1 MAKLVCDQINRG
13 ASNKFAKSYCNIP
26 VFLFDLLGPHCPPNG
41 PETMVQ
47 KTTVSDFR
55 ITMKNTLRLTLALAI
70 GLLGSFAATAQYTV
84 LNSGLRANLNAVAIA
99 PNGTVY
105 VGGLTGALAKG
116 ANNGVNWSTLSL
128 GVNNTDTIM
137 GIKVLGADTL
147 LVLTRRKLY
156 KSLDGGATF
165 TSTTNPYRSAMRA
178 FAPINSNNI
187 WVASQAEPSGLFH
200 TYNGGLSWDSVAMS
214 PTSTSS
220 FLGVTFPTPLVG
232 YATGG
237 SFGANRFTAIY
248 RTKNG
253 GLSWDSLPNVPVV
266 LPAFSQQW
274 ASYFYDA
281 ANGISVGAKN
291 MLSVTADSG
300 KTWNLLTTSDNS
312 QPYLRCIA
320 GSLDTI
326 LTFGDAGYGRS
337 GYFSKNFGQTLTD
350 LPANW
355 VNQAPNPIT
364 GNGNR
369 IVAVAYLNRNG
380 YAVAG
385 SGTVIKMTAASMGFI
400 VSSPKAIDLGARSI
414 YPMPIERERAF
425 RVTGL
430 ESSLVDGSRSVK
442 AQLINPTGQSIP
454 LNASADGNALL
465 LSPAQALTS
474 GTYWVLIQTKQAVY
488 RKLVVVN

>member
-1 MAKLVCDQINRG
+1 
-13 ASNKFAKSYCNIP
+13 
-26 VFLFDLLGPHCPPNG
+26 
-41 PETMVQ
+41 
-47 KTTVSDFR
+47 
-55 ITMKNTLRLTLALAI
+55 MKNTLRFTLALAF
-70 GLLGSFAATAQYTV
+70 GLLGTLSASAQYTV
-84 LNSGLRANLNAVAIA
+84 LNSGLRANLNAVTIA

-116 ANNGVNWSTLSL
+116 ANDGANWSTLSL
-128 GVNNTDTIM
+128 GASNTDTIM
-137 GIKVLGADTL
+137 GLKVLGADTL
-147 LVLTRRKLY
+147 LVLTRHKLY

-165 TSTTNPYRSAMRA
+165 SSTTNPFRSAMRA

-187 WVASQAEPSGLFH
+187 WVATAAEPSGLFH
-200 TYNGGLSWDSVAMS
+200 TYNGGLNWDSVAMN

-220 FLGVTFPTPLVG
+220 FLGITFPTPQVG

-237 SFGANRFTAIY
+237 SFGANRFGAIY

-253 GLSWDSLPNVPVV
+253 GLSWDSLPNAPQG

-274 ASYFYDA
+274 AAHFYDA
-281 ANGISVGAKN
+281 AHGVSVGAKN

-300 KTWNLLTTSDNS
+300 KTWNLITTTDNS

-320 GSLDTI
+320 GSVDTI

-337 GYFSKNFGQTLTD
+337 GYFSKDFGQTLRD
-350 LPANW
+350 LPSNW

-400 VSSPKAIDLGARSI
+400 VSSPKAIDLGAQSI
-414 YPMPIERERAF
+414 YPMPIERGQAF

-430 ESSLVDGSRSVK
+430 ASSLVDGSTAVE
-442 AQLINPTGQSIP
+442 AQLINPTGQSIQ
-454 LNASADGNALL
+454 LNTSADGNALL
-465 LSPAQALTS
+465 LSPKQALTS
-474 GTYWVLIQTKQAVY
+474 GTYWVMIQTKQAVY